1 LHLKFKIQEKKM
13 KKNIVALLL
22 VVVVA
27 LGGLTLTGC
36 KSSSD
41 NNTLTIYTTFY
52 PIYDLTQKVVGDRA
66 EIINL
71 VGPGEDAHHYELT
84 PKQVA
89 ALETEADL
97 IIINGLDMEHFV
109 EELSQ
114 TVLQKVFVA
123 SDGLS
128 TIQITTEASTTKTD
142 PHVWLSIKNAKQMM
156 QNIKNHMSSIDAQN
170 ASYYENNYQ
179 KYAILFDALDASYET
194 TLSAYS
200 NSTIVVSHQA
210 FGYLANDYGLTQL
223 AISGL
228 ETDGEA
234 NPQTVA
240 EVIDYITSNQI
251 AVVYY
256 QEELNAAIATAIA
269 QQTNTQILRLQTVGE
284 LSEAQFAAGD
294 DYLSIMAEN
303 LVALMNG
310 LSEGN

>member
-1 LHLKFKIQEKKM
+1 
-13 KKNIVALLL
+13 
-22 VVVVA
+22 
-27 LGGLTLTGC
+27 
-36 KSSSD
+36 
-41 NNTLTIYTTFY
+41 
-52 PIYDLTQKVVGDRA
+52 
-66 EIINL
+66 
-71 VGPGEDAHHYELT
+71 
-84 PKQVA
+84 
-89 ALETEADL
+89 
-97 IIINGLDMEHFV
+97 V